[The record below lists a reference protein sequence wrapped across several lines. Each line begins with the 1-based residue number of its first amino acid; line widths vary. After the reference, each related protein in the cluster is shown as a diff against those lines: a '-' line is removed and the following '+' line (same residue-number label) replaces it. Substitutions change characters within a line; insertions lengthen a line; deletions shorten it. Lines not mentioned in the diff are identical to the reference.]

1 MSKTTIV
8 WSSKSIPQRVLD
20 VMRRSRRLRPWT
32 LAELAPKVEAS
43 PGSTATALLRL
54 SRKLLVSRTYQI
66 TKTGERW
73 EYSITPAKRK
83 AAKR

>member
-43 PGSTATALLRL
+43 PGSTATALRRLYVARRVLRIPL
-54 SRKLLVSRTYQI
+54 ASGGVTVYGYTVARS
-66 TKTGERW
+66 
-73 EYSITPAKRK
+73 
-83 AAKR
+83 